1 MIDLPIAFVF
11 SPIREEPGWPSHF
24 NGGGMALIKKTRTIE
39 IPVEPEA
46 EIPRGSLSIEEFA
59 ISQSLGRTVTCK
71 LLQQGVIRSYK
82 VGRRRLI
89 PVSETVDFPARM
101 LAMGEQGNMPCQ
113 ASAT

>member
-1 MIDLPIAFVF
+1 MT
-11 SPIREEPGWPSHF
+11 
-24 NGGGMALIKKTRTIE
+24 LIKQKTRTIE

-46 EIPRGSLSIEEFA
+46 EIPRGALSIEEFA

-82 VGRRRLI
+82 IGRRRLI

-101 LAMGEQGNMPCQ
+101 LALSEQVKSP
-113 ASAT
+113 AEVPAA